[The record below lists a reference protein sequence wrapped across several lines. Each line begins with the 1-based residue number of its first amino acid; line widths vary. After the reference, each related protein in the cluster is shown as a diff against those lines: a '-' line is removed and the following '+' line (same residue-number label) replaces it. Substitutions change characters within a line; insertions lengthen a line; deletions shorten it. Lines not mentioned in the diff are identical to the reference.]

1 MPFTPDNLAMALSN
15 ELTSPVKVSEKK
27 QFNYLLEYLG
37 DVGDSLNAKTIIIEH
52 DYISKSYLND
62 YSNFYSTCF
71 GKYERFCKRV
81 HFFSNEFTEH
91 SFIAALK
98 KASSRK
104 SPIWKN
110 YLGYI
115 VVKPLPLLTIGATL
129 LKTYELTPTH
139 KRYFPSSKEYKVN
152 LFGKELKVNSLA
164 FQEQD
169 SVVGA
174 CASSA
179 LWSAF
184 QKTSQLFQTPLPS
197 PSDITKSAK
206 NSFQSSG
213 RIYPNGGLD
222 HYQIGNAIESV
233 GLVSELRNSK
243 KFKAAGIGFI
253 KSFIYAYN
261 RMGLPVL
268 MGIEFPEGG
277 HLITVTGYKEE
288 ENLSFSRTDEIAL
301 KASKIERFY
310 AHDDQVGPFSRLSFD
325 PSGDIITG
333 WPTQDSSGPKTK
345 TAKFVSLF
353 IPLYNKI
360 RLTFENIYFKTRLV
374 DFYFQQRF
382 EKLPVYWDIYLSFSN
397 DYKENIFKSPTIP
410 SQQRYLLLTK
420 PLPKYI
426 WIAKALVDDECVMEL
441 IFDATQIA
449 TSESCI
455 RVTIFNDSLRSI
467 LTTDLQNQSIID
479 HFSNELSPRFL
490 KMLNKSVE
498 G

>member
-1 MPFTPDNLAMALSN
+1 MPFNPGNLALALSN
-15 ELTSPVKVSEKK
+15 ELTSTVKVSEKK
-27 QFNYLLEYLG
+27 HYNYLMDYLG
-37 DVGDSLNAKTIIIEH
+37 NDGDSLGAKTIVIEY

-62 YSNFYSTCF
+62 YSNFYSSCF
-71 GKYERFCKRV
+71 SKYERFCKRV
-81 HFFSNEFTEH
+81 HFFSNSFSQKQFTNAIKQN
-91 SFIAALK
+91 SL
-98 KASSRK
+98 RK
-104 SPIWKN
+104 SIVWN
-110 YLGYI
+110 SYLGYV
-115 VVKPLPLLTIGATL
+115 VVKPLPLLTVGATL
-129 LKTYELTPTH
+129 LKTYEPTVTH

-152 LFGKELKVNSLA
+152 LFGKELKVNSLG

-222 HYQIGNAIESV
+222 HYQIGNAIEAV

-243 KFKAAGIGFI
+243 KFKDTGIGFI

-261 RMGLPVL
+261 KMGLPVL

-277 HLITVTGYKEE
+277 HLITIAGYKEE
-288 ENLSFSRTDEIAL
+288 EPVSFTRTADTVL
-301 KASKIERFY
+301 KASGIERFY

-325 PSGDIITG
+325 TNGDVITS
-333 WPTQDSSGPKTK
+333 WLIDDPAGPQPKK
-345 TAKFVSLF
+345 AKFVSLF

-360 RLTFENIYFKTRLV
+360 RLTFENIYLKTRLI
-374 DFYFQQRF
+374 DFYFSERF
-382 EKLPVYWDIYLSFSN
+382 ETLPVYWDIYLSLSN
-397 DYKENIFKSPTIP
+397 HYKENIFKSSSFAP
-410 SQQRYLLLTK
+410 QKRYQLLTE

-426 WIAKALVDDECVMEL
+426 WIAKAMVGKECIVEFM
-441 IFDATQIA
+441 FDATQIA
-449 TSESCI
+449 ASESCI
-455 RVTIFNDSLRSI
+455 RITIFNDSLRSI
-467 LTTDLQNQSIID
+467 LLVDLTNQSVID
-479 HFSNELSPRFL
+479 HFTNELSSKFFTL
-490 KMLNKSVE
+490 LSEAAGK
-498 G
+498 